1 LRIHREVNW
10 QSLLSSENYERFLII
25 SCSQGELVEEALDLI
40 DLELP
45 EPLEEDLKS
54 FLEEAEAQD
63 LARFIALNKD
73 PRDDRDFVDFCK
85 ETAEEESDYYA
96 ALGLK
101 EEE

>member
-1 LRIHREVNW
+1 MHREVNW
-10 QSLLSSENYERFLII
+10 QILATRDNYERYLLSS
-25 SCSQGELVEEALDLI
+25 SSQGELVEQALDLI

-54 FLEEAEAQD
+54 FLEEAETQE

-73 PRDDRDFVDFCK
+73 PRDDREFVDFCQ

-96 ALGLK
+96 ALGLR

>member
-1 LRIHREVNW
+1 MHREVNW
-10 QSLLSSENYERFLII
+10 QSLSTRENYERFLMF
-25 SCSQGELVEEALDLI
+25 SCSQGELVDEALDLI

-54 FLEEAEAQD
+54 FFEEAETQD

-85 ETAEEESDYYA
+85 ETAEEETDYYA
-96 ALGLK
+96 ALGLR

>member
-1 LRIHREVNW
+1 MHREVTW
-10 QSLLSSENYERFLII
+10 QMLATRENYEQYLTT
-25 SCSQGELVEEALDLI
+25 SASHGELVEQALELL

-54 FLEEAEAQD
+54 FFEEAETQE

-73 PRDDRDFVDFCK
+73 PRDDREFIDFCK

-96 ALGLK
+96 ALGLR

>member
-10 QSLLSSENYERFLII
+10 KTLATRENYAAYLLN
-25 SCSQGELVEEALDLI
+25 SCSQGELVDKAIELI

-45 EPLEEDLKS
+45 EPLEEDLRS
-54 FLEEAEAQD
+54 FFEEAEGQELAQ
-63 LARFIALNKD
+63 FIALNKN
-73 PRDDRDFVDFCK
+73 PRDDREFVDFCK

-101 EEE
+101 EDE